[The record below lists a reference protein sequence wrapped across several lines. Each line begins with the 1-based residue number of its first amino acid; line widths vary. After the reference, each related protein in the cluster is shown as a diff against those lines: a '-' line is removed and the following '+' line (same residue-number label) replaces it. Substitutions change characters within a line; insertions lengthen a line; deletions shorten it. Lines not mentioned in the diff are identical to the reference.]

1 MKTEIFNFNTLKV
14 HVTSKTKTLFLQ
26 LIQPE
31 ESKKNLINEEMLDE
45 LESLFSWLSQ
55 HIEVNSV
62 VITGQD
68 KYFSKGF
75 DLDEFIKLPE
85 KHFQKLLEKYQ
96 KLVYVMFFLP
106 QTIIV
111 NLQGGGIGP
120 GLELAMG
127 ADIRLAYQENYFSFD
142 HLKQA
147 LIPSG
152 GGIGFSKEIIP
163 NSFIRNW
170 LLSPHSIDNQALKG
184 SGFIHN
190 FLNKDEE
197 EGVLSEM
204 LTNISNQAPVVRI
217 QTKRSLLEAI
227 LPGLDRAIIFE
238 KKFALAGLAMNDW
251 KKKINNSKKSPS
263 QEFVKAR
270 DLSLLLKKEGPT
282 KKENLQ

>member
-14 HVTSKTKTLFLQ
+14 HICSKTKALFLQ
-26 LIQPE
+26 LVQPE
-31 ESKKNLINEEMLDE
+31 PSKKNLINEKLLIE

-55 HIEVNSV
+55 HIEVHSV

-68 KYFSKGF
+68 NYFSKGF
-75 DLDEFIKLPE
+75 DLDEFVDLPE
-85 KHFQKLLEKYQ
+85 KRFQELLEKYQ

-106 QTIIV
+106 QTIIA
-111 NLQGGGIGP
+111 NLQSGGAGV

-127 ADIRLAYQENYFSFD
+127 ADIRLAYEENYFSFD

-147 LIPSG
+147 LVPSG
-152 GGIGFSKEIIP
+152 GGIGFSSELIP
-163 NSFIRNW
+163 SSFIRSW

-184 SGFIHN
+184 SGFIHT

-197 EGVLSEM
+197 EKILSDI
-204 LTNISNQAPVVRI
+204 LINISNQAPVARI

-227 LPGLDRAIIFE
+227 LPGLDRAINFE

-251 KKKINNSKKSPS
+251 KRKINDSKKGTP

-270 DLSLLLKKEGPT
+270 DLNLLLKGESQP
-282 KKENLQ
+282 KKANLQ